1 MDGFPIMT
9 GSWQCG
15 WGVQLNSIS
24 SALDRFCKMETSL
37 GRFFVCFFVRMILE
51 KNYCNVV
58 NPIMNHPQKS
68 QFLWVGF
75 QPSPNGRF
83 IVGLPTLCVW
93 IVRSWARISHTSACP
108 ISGAKSNMFHFPL
121 LADDTQVPSIGG
133 IALLPTFGFW
143 RWFCLVMTPWND
155 HGKSETGVNCTRCR
169 QSKCILLIVPWLR
182 DGCHGCHGCHDP
194 RPWFWLTIPT
204 SDTSVIGEWLDVT
217 HDGHLCHG

>member
-1 MDGFPIMT
+1 MDCFPIMT

-121 LADDTQVPSIGG
+121 LAGWYPGAFYWRDSL
-133 IALLPTFGFW
+133 AANLWLLTVVLPCNDPLEW
-143 RWFCLVMTPWND
+143 PWKVRNR
-155 HGKSETGVNCTRCR
+155 SE
-169 QSKCILLIVPWLR
+169 LHPL
-182 DGCHGCHGCHDP
+182 
-194 RPWFWLTIPT
+194 
-204 SDTSVIGEWLDVT
+204 
-217 HDGHLCHG
+217 